1 MATFQRKL
9 ATAQSNTLDFSN
21 ILSPNLV
28 KLTTALADAVGC
40 PVEFLFFPLLTTV
53 ASCIGINGSIQ
64 IKPIWQEPAILWYI
78 IAANKG
84 QKTAALRL
92 LKKSILEIEE
102 KMEQEWMAERAVD
115 QPNIPPQLCIDHF
128 SFEEL
133 HNVMK
138 GMGHRFLDFLMKYQ
152 ASMPSS
158 ICSRKWFSH
167 GSEDIHNIEWGL
179 FMDKEPPKLLRFNVK
194 NSLQHLWIH
203 PTSICGKDV
212 AV

>member
-1 MATFQRKL
+1 MDGLVLVITDFIFCTANMATFQRKL

-40 PVEFLFFPLLTTV
+40 PVEFLFVPLLTIV
-53 ASCIGINGSIQ
+53 ASCIGVNGSIQ
-64 IKPIWQEPAILWYI
+64 IWQEPAILWFI
-78 IAANKG
+78 ITANKG

-92 LKKSILEIEE
+92 LKKPILEIEE

-115 QPNIPPQLCIDHF
+115 QPNIPPQLRIDHF

-158 ICSRKWFSH
+158 ICSSTVVQ
-167 GSEDIHNIEWGL
+167 S
-179 FMDKEPPKLLRFNVK
+179 
-194 NSLQHLWIH
+194 WIGRH
-203 PTSICGKDV
+203 S
-212 AV
+212 

>member
-1 MATFQRKL
+1 MDGLVLVITDFIFCTANMATSFQRKL

-40 PVEFLFFPLLTTV
+40 PVEFLFVPLLTIV
-53 ASCIGINGSIQ
+53 ASCIGVNGSIQ
-64 IKPIWQEPAILWYI
+64 IWQEPAILWFI
-78 IAANKG
+78 ITANKG

-92 LKKSILEIEE
+92 LKKPILEIEE

-138 GMGHRFLDFLMKYQ
+138 RN
-152 ASMPSS
+152 
-158 ICSRKWFSH
+158 
-167 GSEDIHNIEWGL
+167 GSLALGL
-179 FMDKEPPKLLRFNVK
+179 FDEIS
-194 NSLQHLWIH
+194 SLYAQLNLFKKVVQSWIRRH
-203 PTSICGKDV
+203 S
-212 AV
+212 